1 MNTDP
6 CLVGFF
12 PESLM
17 EACQQEFRRETQE
30 RNLVVHLW
38 CRSYFGWRWAALCLL
53 GLAVGACVAHP
64 TGSQRFEYFRIQM
77 GTRVQII
84 LYADSEELAR
94 QAATA
99 AFERIQ
105 NLDEILTDYN
115 PESELMRLCRE
126 ASRRPVPVSGD
137 LLSVLDRS
145 LGVSRITDGAFDVTV
160 GPLVALWR
168 EARRTKRL
176 PERRLLAA
184 ARARVGYKNV
194 LLDREI
200 GSIKLR
206 ISGMKLDVG
215 GIAKGY
221 AADQALAVLKG
232 HGILRALVAAGGDI
246 AVSGAPP
253 GKVGWTIA
261 VQSPAVAPGEKMALI
276 LHDCGVSTSGD
287 TEQFVEIRG
296 ARYSHIVDPKTGRGV
311 RHSATV
317 TVIAPD
323 DTSADAL
330 ATALSVLPPKQ
341 GLKVAE
347 SQPGVA
353 ALIVARNGDQLR
365 SYVSRRMQSYM
376 SRH

>member
-1 MNTDP
+1 
-6 CLVGFF
+6 
-12 PESLM
+12 M

-30 RNLVVHLW
+30 RDLVVHLW

-194 LLDREI
+194 LLDRET

-261 VQSPAVAPGEKMALI
+261 VQSAAVAPGEKMALI

>member
-1 MNTDP
+1 
-6 CLVGFF
+6 
-12 PESLM
+12 
-17 EACQQEFRRETQE
+17 
-30 RNLVVHLW
+30 
-38 CRSYFGWRWAALCLL
+38 
-53 GLAVGACVAHP
+53 
-64 TGSQRFEYFRIQM
+64 M
-77 GTRVQII
+77 GTRVQIV
-84 LYADSEELAR
+84 LYADSEDLAR
-94 QAATA
+94 RAASA

-105 NLDEILTDYN
+105 NLDEMLTDYN

-126 ASRRPVPVSGD
+126 ASHRSVPVRGD

-145 LGVSRITDGAFDVTV
+145 LRFSRITDGAFDVSV

-176 PERRLLAA
+176 PEPRLLAE
-184 ARARVGYKNV
+184 ARARVGYKNI
-194 LLDREI
+194 LLDRKT
-200 GSIKLR
+200 GSINLR

-221 AADQALAVLKG
+221 AADQALAVLKE

-246 AVSGAPP
+246 TVSGAPP
-253 GKVGWTIA
+253 GKGGWTIA

-296 ARYSHIVDPKTGRGV
+296 ARYSHIVDPKTGLGV
-311 RHSATV
+311 QHSASV

-323 DTSADAL
+323 GTSADAL
-330 ATALSVLPPKQ
+330 ATSLSVLPPKQ

-347 SQPGVA
+347 SQAGVA
-353 ALIVARNGDQLR
+353 ALIVTRSGRELR
-365 SYVSRRMQSYM
+365 SYVSRRMQSYL
-376 SRH
+376 SHP